1 MDKKKMLNIIT
12 IILLILTAAIALNIN
27 QILRTPLK
35 TEVPLAVVSS
45 WSMEPI
51 FHVGDM
57 IIVQGCKKYNIGDII
72 VYQDHFIKTKLIVH
86 RVIKVKNDAYITKG
100 DANYSPDVHPVKKNQ
115 IKGKVILVIPY
126 LGTIKL
132 LFERIYYALKR

>member
-1 MDKKKMLNIIT
+1 MLNIIT

-51 FHVGDM
+51 FHV
-57 IIVQGCKKYNIGDII
+57 V
-72 VYQDHFIKTKLIVH
+72 T
-86 RVIKVKNDAYITKG
+86 
-100 DANYSPDVHPVKKNQ
+100 
-115 IKGKVILVIPY
+115 
-126 LGTIKL
+126 
-132 LFERIYYALKR
+132 